1 MIPGI
6 IQIARK
12 GTSLHMRVCV
22 SVLVGGG
29 GGLFNLE
36 QRINEKKPC

>member
-29 GGLFNLE
+29 GGGYLIWN
-36 QRINEKKPC
+36 NE